1 MPNTCCVPGCR
12 SGYRGTTEK
21 VSLFS
26 FPPDKD
32 QREKWK
38 RAIPRQE
45 SGDFNFESKYTRVCA
60 KHFDASDIVT
70 TYDFNINGDAVS
82 LERDKP
88 TLKADAVPSIFGGLP
103 SYLTKR
109 KPRPRSSTNRSPRK
123 RARESSCETEEQR
136 ASPTTCSDRTDAASV
151 NEADVALT
159 SETVETYHT
168 DTACQTDRLVD
179 CASCAAVQK
188 LRCQLRAAKQ
198 QLRQCQTKLAEFRK
212 KTAKYE
218 RQQQSLQRLSDRE
231 KLIIDQCVMKANAK
245 SARAVRYKKDW
256 LYDCLLLKTKSTSV
270 YTYLQENNFLPLPN
284 PRTLYCYMKSLKAD
298 FGFDAHVFTVLKE
311 KLLTSPESER
321 RGVLMFD
328 EMSVRKSLHVRESDM
343 KVVGKVDFGE
353 HTRPADREKD
363 ADHVLVFLFR
373 PFLGGWSQTVGTFCA
388 SSAAPGSILAK
399 LVLQCIVHLCNA
411 GAVIDAVTCD
421 NSTTNR
427 CALRSLGIRGDMKDQ
442 QVSFQ
447 HPCDPSK
454 VIYAIIDPPHI
465 FKCIRNTLQ
474 KVGKFL
480 LPQGREVY
488 HDHYAALL
496 EYEEQQSGLRAVPK
510 LTRAHIYPNAF
521 QKMSVKLAVQLFSE
535 STATAMIFYSEQESC
550 KKLHG
555 SAGTSEFTRQMNR
568 LFDCLNSRRPE
579 HVQYSEAE
587 HVDTLKEGISWL
599 DRCCKYIESLPKQRQ
614 VCFLSKPTCEALRIT
629 LLSTISLV
637 ENLLA
642 SGFRYVLVGKFGQD
656 PLEHT
661 SNTVFAFQADCL
673 AILFDEVLLEP
684 GETVEQASLLQH
696 QQSPKEKIL
705 DYLAGYVAKKFS
717 SLRCSSCVE
726 SLRSSERPATGLI
739 LVKSKGFLLVPS
751 SQLVTLLQ
759 IVEDHMEA
767 HTVEKTACSGVYM
780 NIVEDVLMDP
790 RTASAAVGCKS
801 HFVSTTAEV
810 VQFFLKA
817 ARDTSFEEHLLR
829 SSATA
834 LAHWMDPHLVFE
846 GLAE

>member
-1 MPNTCCVPGCR
+1 MAPHERQSRR
-12 SGYRGTTEK
+12 S
-21 VSLFS
+21 
-26 FPPDKD
+26 
-32 QREKWK
+32 
-38 RAIPRQE
+38 
-45 SGDFNFESKYTRVCA
+45 
-60 KHFDASDIVT
+60 FDAKFKLRTVEFAEEHGNRAAGREFDVAEKMIWDWSKAHSVLRTMKT
-70 TYDFNINGDAVS
+70 TKKANRSKKARWPD
-82 LERDKP
+82 LERSLRTVNLDP
-88 TLKADAVPSIFGGLP
+88 AHRQIDH
-103 SYLTKR
+103 
-109 KPRPRSSTNRSPRK
+109 PRK
-123 RARESSCETEEQR
+123 RACESSCETEEQR

-179 CASCAAVQK
+179 CANCAAVQK
-188 LRCQLRAAKQ
+188 WRCQLRAAKQ

-231 KLIIDQCVMKANAK
+231 KLIIDQ
-245 SARAVRYKKDW
+245 YKKDW

-311 KLLTSPESER
+311 KLLTSLES
-321 RGVLMFD
+321 VLMFD

-353 HTRPADREKD
+353 HTRPADSEKD

-454 VIYAIIDPPHI
+454 VISAIIDPPHI
-465 FKCIRNTLQ
+465 FKCIRNNLQ

-521 QKMSVKLAVQLFSE
+521 QKMSVKLAVQ
-535 STATAMIFYSEQESC
+535 
-550 KKLHG
+550 
-555 SAGTSEFTRQMNR
+555 
-568 LFDCLNSRRPE
+568 
-579 HVQYSEAE
+579 
-587 HVDTLKEGISWL
+587 
-599 DRCCKYIESLPKQRQ
+599 
-614 VCFLSKPTCEALRIT
+614 
-629 LLSTISLV
+629 
-637 ENLLA
+637 
-642 SGFRYVLVGKFGQD
+642 
-656 PLEHT
+656 HT
-661 SNTVFAFQADCL
+661 SNTVFAIQAHCL

-717 SLRCSSCVE
+717 SPRCSSCVE

-810 VQFFLKA
+810 VQFFLKGEVVKRVSQA
-817 ARDTSFEEHLLR
+817 CNSISDKIIVAGFRKAGLIPCVTDVESESSESEDDSDMPEDDVPGVHPKIAVLVTGFICRAERRKRISQQRPAKRSKHELILMAMPLR
-829 SSATA
+829 RREMP
-834 LAHWMDPHLVFE
+834 L
-846 GLAE
+846 

>member
-1 MPNTCCVPGCR
+1 MPSTRCVPGCR
-12 SGYRGTTEK
+12 SGYRGTTE
-21 VSLFS
+21 
-26 FPPDKD
+26 
-32 QREKWK
+32 
-38 RAIPRQE
+38 
-45 SGDFNFESKYTRVCA
+45 

-159 SETVETYHT
+159 SETVETYYT

-231 KLIIDQCVMKANAK
+231 KLIIDECVMKANAK
-245 SARAVRYKKDW
+245 SARAVR
-256 LYDCLLLKTKSTSV
+256 
-270 YTYLQENNFLPLPN
+270 
-284 PRTLYCYMKSLKAD
+284 LKAN

-328 EMSVRKSLHVRESDM
+328 KMSVRKSLHVRESDM

-427 CALRSLGIRGDMKDQ
+427 CALRSFGIRGDMKDQ

-465 FKCIRNTLQ
+465 FKCIRNNLQ

-656 PLEHT
+656 PSEHT

-739 LVKSKGFLLVPS
+739 LVKCKGFLLVPS

-767 HTVEKTACSGVYM
+767 HTVEKTACSGRPTLSQVNTTRTHAKWRSSGASGSAFNM
-780 NIVEDVLMDP
+780 QGMMDRESISP
-790 RTASAAVGCKS
+790 DECTKEYGWQAAVSKRMSTKSAASGDS
-801 HFVSTTAEV
+801 AGAEPNTP
-810 VQFFLKA
+810 A
-817 ARDTSFEEHLLR
+817 AFRTFENG
-829 SSATA
+829 S
-834 LAHWMDPHLVFE
+834 
-846 GLAE
+846 

>member
-1 MPNTCCVPGCR
+1 M
-12 SGYRGTTEK
+12 K
-21 VSLFS
+21 VS
-26 FPPDKD
+26 
-32 QREKWK
+32 
-38 RAIPRQE
+38 
-45 SGDFNFESKYTRVCA
+45 
-60 KHFDASDIVT
+60 
-70 TYDFNINGDAVS
+70 
-82 LERDKP
+82 
-88 TLKADAVPSIFGGLP
+88 
-103 SYLTKR
+103 
-109 KPRPRSSTNRSPRK
+109 
-123 RARESSCETEEQR
+123 
-136 ASPTTCSDRTDAASV
+136 
-151 NEADVALT
+151 DVALT

-168 DTACQTDRLVD
+168 DTACQTDRLVE

-373 PFLGGWSQTVGTFCA
+373 PFLGGMVADF
-388 SSAAPGSILAK
+388 
-399 LVLQCIVHLCNA
+399 
-411 GAVIDAVTCD
+411 IDAVTCD

-465 FKCIRNTLQ
+465 FKCIRNNLQ

-587 HVDTLKEGISWL
+587 HVDVLQIHRK
-599 DRCCKYIESLPKQRQ
+599 
-614 VCFLSKPTCEALRIT
+614 
-629 LLSTISLV
+629 STK
-637 ENLLA
+637 A
-642 SGFRYVLVGKFGQD
+642 KAGFRYVLVGKFGQD
-656 PLEHT
+656 PLERFFGIIRHVAGDGGQP
-661 SNTVFAFQADCL
+661 TVQQFLFIYRMLSVRNLVQPPQRASVVGDGPQLLLKLQDLFQ
-673 AILFDEVLLEP
+673 
-684 GETVEQASLLQH
+684 
-696 QQSPKEKIL
+696 KEKPAACHVSKNIL
-705 DYLAGYVAKKFS
+705 TG
-717 SLRCSSCVE
+717 VE
-726 SLRSSERPATGLI
+726 R
-739 LVKSKGFLLVPS
+739 
-751 SQLVTLLQ
+751 
-759 IVEDHMEA
+759 VE
-767 HTVEKTACSGVYM
+767 
-780 NIVEDVLMDP
+780 I
-790 RTASAAVGCKS
+790 
-801 HFVSTTAEV
+801 
-810 VQFFLKA
+810 
-817 ARDTSFEEHLLR
+817 
-829 SSATA
+829 
-834 LAHWMDPHLVFE
+834 
-846 GLAE
+846 